1 MATPI
6 DGIKAILAGADA
18 VQMVSAI
25 LRHGPSFFASMRD
38 ELRRWMKSLELGRIE
53 DFRGR
58 VSLAK
63 TEAPGAFERAQYIR
77 TLSGWSSWLGYQ
89 AFVRAHQEDKSKPS

>member
-1 MATPI
+1 MTGGVATPN

-25 LRHGPSFFASMRD
+25 LRHGPSYFVSMRD
-38 ELRRWMKSLELGRIE
+38 ELQRWMALMEFARIE
-53 DFRGR
+53 DVRGR

-63 TEAPGAFERAQYIR
+63 TEAPSAFERAQYIR
-77 TLSGWSSWLGYQ
+77 TLKGYSS
-89 AFVRAHQEDKSKPS
+89 